1 MRWPGRRGLSALAVV
16 AAALA
21 LAGSSAL
28 QLGSG
33 GAGPPAD
40 GELVFPSLAP
50 TVGDAPERACGD
62 YSPSPPPD
70 CAELNGWTSSDYA
83 GGSNQNGVNERMEF
97 VPDPSGSGKVVLR
110 MDVFGDDV
118 ADQWGGT
125 RVSAYANDVHRNGS
139 TSWTAFGVYIPV
151 GFQYADTWNLYYQ
164 IKDHNFSNASFALE
178 LANGSNCSPS
188 VGPRNQF
195 CWVKKIGG
203 EVRTQLMPAQEGH
216 WHYLVQNTRWS
227 DQADGFNKVWFGVD
241 AIPDTSRPPLV
252 SYTGNTL
259 AAAGSTGRENI
270 LIYRGAG
277 PSSQHQVAYYCG
289 FHEAADPA
297 RAKVLS
303 NCPAA
308 R

>member
-1 MRWPGRRGLSALAVV
+1 
-16 AAALA
+16 
-21 LAGSSAL
+21 
-28 QLGSG
+28 
-33 GAGPPAD
+33 
-40 GELVFPSLAP
+40 LAP

-97 VPDPSGSGKVVLR
+97 VRDPAGSGKVVLQ

-125 RVSAYANDVHRNGS
+125 RVSAYTNGVHPNGS
-139 TSWTAFGVYIPV
+139 TSWSAFGVYIPV

-164 IKDHNFSNASFALE
+164 IKDPNFSNASFALE
-178 LANGSNCSPS
+178 LANGSNCSTS

-203 EVRTQLMPAQEGH
+203 EVRTHLMQAQEGH
-216 WHYLVQNTRWS
+216 WHYLVQNTHWS
-227 DQADGFNKVWFGVD
+227 DQADGYNKVWFGVD

-252 SYTGNTL
+252 SSTGNTL
-259 AAAGSTGRENI
+259 AAAGSSGRENI

-277 PSSQHQVAYYCG
+277 PSSQHQVVYYCG
-289 FHEAADPA
+289 FHEAADAA

-303 NCPAA
+303 NCP
-308 R
+308 